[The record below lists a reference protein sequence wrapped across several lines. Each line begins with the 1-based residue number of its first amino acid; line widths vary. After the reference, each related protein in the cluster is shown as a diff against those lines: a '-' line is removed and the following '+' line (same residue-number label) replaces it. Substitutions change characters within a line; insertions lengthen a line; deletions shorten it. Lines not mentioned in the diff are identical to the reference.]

1 MKTYSV
7 KQVAEMLNV
16 NEETV
21 RRWIRSGRLSAI
33 QQSRRSGSVITEEG
47 LKSFLESAPKYAK
60 TTGAMLGVVGAT
72 LGFMTLLESLVT
84 MQSKMNDALI
94 FSHIIAN
101 DTARTDELEA
111 NGQERIESIREIKEI
126 IESKKSEIE
135 QLQKEIETRQKKSEE
150 WAKKMLQDK
159 ENQEDD

>member
-21 RRWIRSGRLSAI
+21 RRWIRSGRLNAI
-33 QQSRRSGSVITEEG
+33 QQARRSGSVITEEG
-47 LKSFLESAPKYAK
+47 LKSFLESTPRYARS
-60 TTGAMLGVVGAT
+60 TGAMLGVVGAT
-72 LGFMTLLESLVT
+72 LGFTALLGGIVT
-84 MQSKMNDALI
+84 MLSTMSDELI
-94 FSHIIAN
+94 VNHIVGN

-150 WAKKMLQDK
+150 LAKKMLQAK